1 MKIVLM
7 SDLHA
12 NRQAVEAVWQHA
24 QERGFDQ
31 LVMLGD
37 YVDYGADPVWVVDF
51 AQAREAEGAV
61 LVRGN
66 HDDALSAETTSKMSA
81 HVGPSLAWTFAQLS
95 PSQREWL
102 TALPLTAEVGPC
114 LKIGR
119 AHV

>member
-1 MKIVLM
+1 MKIALM

-37 YVDYGADPVWVVDF
+37 YVDYGADPVWVVEF

-95 PSQREWL
+95 PAQRDRSEEHTSELQSQSNLVCRL
-102 TALPLTAEVGPC
+102 LL
-114 LKIGR
+114 
-119 AHV
+119 

>member
-1 MKIVLM
+1 MKIALL

-37 YVDYGADPVWVVDF
+37 YVDYGADPVWVVEF

-66 HDDALSAETTSKMSA
+66 HDDALSAETTS
-81 HVGPSLAWTFAQLS
+81 TNT
-95 PSQREWL
+95 QRTKPPDINPPIRINIAKKL
-102 TALPLTAEVGPC
+102 VIVMYRCSIQRSTNGL
-114 LKIGR
+114 
-119 AHV
+119 